1 MSVMVLLA
9 VVVLMV
15 TCVVVVVCVALL
27 DQQRDALIAAS
38 ARLQRAIGGGAPRPA
53 VRRSR
58 TDGTSR

>member
-1 MSVMVLLA
+1 MSVMVVLT

-15 TCVVVVVCVALL
+15 TCVVLVVSVALL

-38 ARLQRAIGGGAPRPA
+38 ARLQRAIDGRAPRPA
-53 VRRSR
+53 ARRSR